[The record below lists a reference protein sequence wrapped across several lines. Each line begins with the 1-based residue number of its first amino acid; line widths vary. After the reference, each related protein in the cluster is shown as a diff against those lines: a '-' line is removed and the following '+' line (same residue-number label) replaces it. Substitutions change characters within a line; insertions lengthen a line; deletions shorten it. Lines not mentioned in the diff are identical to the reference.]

1 MRGNVRG
8 RNGMCANVR
17 GLGPDVS
24 RICYFSSQL
33 KLFFSLFGLPEDFD
47 SAAFFTSSR
56 LRLRYLLADT
66 MGEDSKQC
74 HLCGEEKTQGH
85 WHGKQFLCTG
95 CNAMHVMLRR
105 YIGSLPP
112 LTPEEKHKFFKKA
125 ASDCKTDGRH
135 NWTTVRATLKEC
147 MFQRKISRFAVDVD
161 QPVRPMQYWLNLG
174 YTESQVKACEYEDDD
189 VLGRQYKVHQKTYR
203 RSEIYEEVEQ
213 ELLER
218 EKEVT
223 RKKNLKKKGDVK
235 QGDGNQEKD
244 EEEWDVP
251 LASNGNKGAG
261 KGALSAEKA
270 AAKAAKTQEAQQRKQ
285 ENSNRLL
292 STLAAKGI
300 SQIQPRLTAVERLV
314 PSIQKQGSL
323 QEHVTILEDGHLVGC
338 QPRLGRCCDRQP
350 TYPACGLA
358 ILQGVAEG
366 DHAGFELGHESG
378 QSGQGSFAA
387 SPGRS
392 GQRPGGGPRETCR
405 QEESGRRRS

>member
-1 MRGNVRG
+1 MRE
-8 RNGMCANVR
+8 CARPWARCVKD
-17 GLGPDVS
+17 LLF
-24 RICYFSSQL
+24 FSSQL

-95 CNAMHVMLRR
+95 CNTMHDVMLRR

-135 NWTTVRATLKEC
+135 NWTTVRATLKAC
-147 MFQRKISRFAVDVD
+147 MFQQKISRFAVDVD

-213 ELLER
+213 EILER

-223 RKKNLKKKGDVK
+223 RKKNQKKKGDVK

-300 SQIQPRLTAVERLV
+300 SQLQPRLTAVERLV

-323 QEHVTILEDGHLVGC
+323 QEHVTILEDARKQLWA
-338 QPRLGRCCDRQP
+338 LGWM
-350 TYPACGLA
+350 PAAPWSL
-358 ILQGVAEG
+358 L
-366 DHAGFELGHESG
+366 
-378 QSGQGSFAA
+378 
-387 SPGRS
+387 
-392 GQRPGGGPRETCR
+392 
-405 QEESGRRRS
+405 